1 MQHGV
6 LIQDWESQQICEV
19 YVYDDGMYGTNHIT
33 NVKAS
38 NIDKHSLDLSWDK
51 TEDVLKTIIY
61 RDGAYYA
68 QTEENKY
75 TIDSGMLSNT
85 EYIFSLEPVTKNTTE
100 FIKNKKTS
108 IKCTTKSN
116 DVEFYIDGTNN
127 ITKKMYKEWFDA
139 DKNTYVDRNTRD
151 TLKIKWT
158 GDIKG
163 KQIYVKTTGGYAGDF
178 FVKFI
183 NEKDEVINSYNYYG
197 NSVGA
202 LNWNSGESVT
212 YVPEGATGLL
222 LQDWESPQICE
233 IGMFEDGKYL
243 EDKITN
249 VKANDISQHSLK
261 LSWNKNNDVKKTRI
275 YQDGEYKGETDGSEY
290 TINKELMLNTKYI
303 FYLEPIVEEETSAR
317 IKKAKIEVK
326 TLGSDVEFYVDGTN
340 EISKKMYKQW
350 FDSNK
355 NTYIDRNTRDTLKI
369 KWTGDITGKQIYVKT
384 TGGYAGDFFV
394 KYINDDGN
402 VIDTYT
408 PAGWSTSYMNY
419 NNGESVTYV
428 PAGATSLLLQDW
440 ESPQIC
446 EIGLFESGK
455 YPEDKITN
463 VNVSD
468 VTQHSLKLSWNK
480 NNDVQ
485 KTKIYQDGEC
495 IGETD
500 GSEYIVNNGLISN
513 TEYIYY
519 LEPIVGEDDGSRIK
533 KGKIKVKTLSDGI
546 DFQVDGTDDISKRYY
561 KYWFDNDYDTC
572 YNINSSNILKVKWT
586 GNITRKKIL
595 VKTNGGYAGDFWVK
609 YVDDNNNVINAKNI
623 NNDTVSWLNY
633 NSNESITY
641 VPEGATRLLIQD
653 WESQN
658 IYEIK
663 IVE

>member
-1 MQHGV
+1 M
-6 LIQDWESQQICEV
+6 

-127 ITKKMYKEWFDA
+127 TTKKMYKEWFDA

-261 LSWNKNNDVKKTRI
+261 L
-275 YQDGEYKGETDGSEY
+275 
-290 TINKELMLNTKYI
+290 
-303 FYLEPIVEEETSAR
+303 
-317 IKKAKIEVK
+317 
-326 TLGSDVEFYVDGTN
+326 
-340 EISKKMYKQW
+340 
-350 FDSNK
+350 
-355 NTYIDRNTRDTLKI
+355 
-369 KWTGDITGKQIYVKT
+369 
-384 TGGYAGDFFV
+384 
-394 KYINDDGN
+394 
-402 VIDTYT
+402 
-408 PAGWSTSYMNY
+408 
-419 NNGESVTYV
+419 
-428 PAGATSLLLQDW
+428 
-440 ESPQIC
+440 
-446 EIGLFESGK
+446 
-455 YPEDKITN
+455 
-463 VNVSD
+463 
-468 VTQHSLKLSWNK
+468 
-480 NNDVQ
+480 
-485 KTKIYQDGEC
+485 
-495 IGETD
+495 
-500 GSEYIVNNGLISN
+500 
-513 TEYIYY
+513 
-519 LEPIVGEDDGSRIK
+519 
-533 KGKIKVKTLSDGI
+533 
-546 DFQVDGTDDISKRYY
+546 
-561 KYWFDNDYDTC
+561 
-572 YNINSSNILKVKWT
+572 
-586 GNITRKKIL
+586 
-595 VKTNGGYAGDFWVK
+595 
-609 YVDDNNNVINAKNI
+609 
-623 NNDTVSWLNY
+623 
-633 NSNESITY
+633 
-641 VPEGATRLLIQD
+641 
-653 WESQN
+653 
-658 IYEIK
+658 
-663 IVE
+663 

>member
-127 ITKKMYKEWFDA
+127 TTKKMYKEWFDA
-139 DKNTYVDRNTRD
+139 DKNTYVDRYTRD

-158 GDIKG
+158 G
-163 KQIYVKTTGGYAGDF
+163 
-178 FVKFI
+178 
-183 NEKDEVINSYNYYG
+183 N
-197 NSVGA
+197 
-202 LNWNSGESVT
+202 
-212 YVPEGATGLL
+212 
-222 LQDWESPQICE
+222 
-233 IGMFEDGKYL
+233 
-243 EDKITN
+243 
-249 VKANDISQHSLK
+249 
-261 LSWNKNNDVKKTRI
+261 
-275 YQDGEYKGETDGSEY
+275 
-290 TINKELMLNTKYI
+290 
-303 FYLEPIVEEETSAR
+303 
-317 IKKAKIEVK
+317 
-326 TLGSDVEFYVDGTN
+326 
-340 EISKKMYKQW
+340 
-350 FDSNK
+350 
-355 NTYIDRNTRDTLKI
+355 
-369 KWTGDITGKQIYVKT
+369 ITG
-384 TGGYAGDFFV
+384 
-394 KYINDDGN
+394 
-402 VIDTYT
+402 
-408 PAGWSTSYMNY
+408 
-419 NNGESVTYV
+419 
-428 PAGATSLLLQDW
+428 
-440 ESPQIC
+440 
-446 EIGLFESGK
+446 
-455 YPEDKITN
+455 
-463 VNVSD
+463 
-468 VTQHSLKLSWNK
+468 
-480 NNDVQ
+480 
-485 KTKIYQDGEC
+485 
-495 IGETD
+495 
-500 GSEYIVNNGLISN
+500 
-513 TEYIYY
+513 
-519 LEPIVGEDDGSRIK
+519 
-533 KGKIKVKTLSDGI
+533 
-546 DFQVDGTDDISKRYY
+546 
-561 KYWFDNDYDTC
+561 
-572 YNINSSNILKVKWT
+572 
-586 GNITRKKIL
+586 KKIL
-595 VKTNGGYAGDFWVK
+595 VKTNGGYASDFWVK

>member
-127 ITKKMYKEWFDA
+127 TTKKMYKEWFDA
-139 DKNTYVDRNTRD
+139 DKNTYVDRYTRD

-212 YVPEGATGLL
+212 YVPEGVTELL
-222 LQDWESPQICE
+222 LQDWESQ
-233 IGMFEDGKYL
+233 
-243 EDKITN
+243 
-249 VKANDISQHSLK
+249 
-261 LSWNKNNDVKKTRI
+261 
-275 YQDGEYKGETDGSEY
+275 
-290 TINKELMLNTKYI
+290 
-303 FYLEPIVEEETSAR
+303 
-317 IKKAKIEVK
+317 
-326 TLGSDVEFYVDGTN
+326 
-340 EISKKMYKQW
+340 
-350 FDSNK
+350 
-355 NTYIDRNTRDTLKI
+355 
-369 KWTGDITGKQIYVKT
+369 
-384 TGGYAGDFFV
+384 
-394 KYINDDGN
+394 
-402 VIDTYT
+402 
-408 PAGWSTSYMNY
+408 
-419 NNGESVTYV
+419 
-428 PAGATSLLLQDW
+428 
-440 ESPQIC
+440 QIC

-455 YPEDKITN
+455 YLEDKITN

-533 KGKIKVKTLSDGI
+533 KGKIKVKTLSDGV

-561 KYWFDNDYDTC
+561 KYWFDADKNTYVGRYTRDT
-572 YNINSSNILKVKWT
+572 LKIKWT
-586 GNITRKKIL
+586 GNITGKKIL
-595 VKTNGGYAGDFWVK
+595 VKTNGGYASDFWVK